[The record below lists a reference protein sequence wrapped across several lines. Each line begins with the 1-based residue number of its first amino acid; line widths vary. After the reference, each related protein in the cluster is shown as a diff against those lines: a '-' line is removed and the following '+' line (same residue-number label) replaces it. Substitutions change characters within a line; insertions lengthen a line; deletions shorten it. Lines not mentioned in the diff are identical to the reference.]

1 MCFGRQTAHPTLMAA
16 ATRAFIVSPKTQHE
30 IQAGGCCSWTWFWI
44 SRKEPSSVIP
54 GLLPFI
60 RDTHILWVSSVEQWK
75 HKIVKCLP
83 CHCSAMH
90 WQNSNWPV
98 KSSCLRRSPNA
109 QQLFTREQKLKAGP
123 YVYSRCPELAMV
135 LSINLHNSSEER
147 NYY

>member
-1 MCFGRQTAHPTLMAA
+1 MRSRQVDAALELGSELAARSPALSYPACSHSFG
-16 ATRAFIVSPKTQHE
+16 
-30 IQAGGCCSWTWFWI
+30 
-44 SRKEPSSVIP
+44 
-54 GLLPFI
+54 
-60 RDTHILWVSSVEQWK
+60 THIFFECPLWNSEN
-75 HKIVKCLP
+75 KIVKCLP

-123 YVYSRCPELAMV
+123 YVYFRCPELAMV